1 MSELVQANW
10 VLFVI
15 ALLLGIAVAYWT
27 FVANRKT
34 RVITTKP
41 DVLDEGAEP
50 ARRNQ
55 ALIDSASAALKVPPA
70 PPPAPQ
76 PAAEPVVVAAE
87 PAVAPEPA
95 PAAPPAAS
103 PAGAD
108 DLKRIKG
115 LGPKLE
121 KMLNQLGITS
131 FAQIAAWDEA
141 DIDRIDAQLGTF
153 AGRIRRD
160 SWVDQAKLLVAGD
173 TSAFAGKF
181 GNL

>member
-55 ALIDSASAALKVPPA
+55 ALIDTPSAALKVPPA
-70 PPPAPQ
+70 PQ
-76 PAAEPVVVAAE
+76 PAAEPILAAE
-87 PAVAPEPA
+87 PAVAP
-95 PAAPPAAS
+95 APPQVGPGRDPGGRDILPCPV
-103 PAGAD
+103 PALA
-108 DLKRIKG
+108 
-115 LGPKLE
+115 GPVHHQGPLPQAPVRE
-121 KMLNQLGITS
+121 RRG
-131 FAQIAAWDEA
+131 
-141 DIDRIDAQLGTF
+141 IDAQP
-153 AGRIRRD
+153 
-160 SWVDQAKLLVAGD
+160 
-173 TSAFAGKF
+173 
-181 GNL
+181 